1 MNLREREH
9 GQFAPSSTAV
19 MRREEMV
26 PGGRPEALL
35 VSSEIEDRVALGQ
48 MFERQNWKLAAVA
61 TPGSALRFLRHNTIP
76 LVISERDL
84 PGASWTDLLPGL
96 QDLARPPLLVVMS
109 RFADERLWSE
119 VLNRCGHDVLI
130 KPLCQPE
137 ALRVFSYAFH
147 RWRSVP
153 VLTRT
158 AGGR

>member
-1 MNLREREH
+1 MNLREREY
-9 GQFAPSSTAV
+9 GQFASSSTAV
-19 MRREEMV
+19 MGREEV
-26 PGGRPEALL
+26 TGVRPEALL

-48 MFERQNWKLAAVA
+48 IFERQNWKLAAVA
-61 TPGSALRFLRHNTIP
+61 TPSSALRLLRRNAIP

-84 PGASWTDLLPGL
+84 PGASWQDLLPGL

-109 RFADERLWSE
+109 RMADERLWSE
-119 VLNRCGHDVLI
+119 VLNLGGHDVLM

-153 VLTRT
+153 DLIRT
-158 AGGR
+158 AGGQ